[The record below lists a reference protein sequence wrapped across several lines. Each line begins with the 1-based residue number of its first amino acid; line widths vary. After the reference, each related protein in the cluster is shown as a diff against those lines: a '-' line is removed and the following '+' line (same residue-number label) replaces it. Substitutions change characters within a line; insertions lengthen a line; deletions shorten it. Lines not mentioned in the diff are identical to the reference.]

1 MSQVVVV
8 DRIEG
13 DVAVLSPVAGGPPFD
28 CPLAWLPEQLAEG
41 ATLRLARVPEA
52 GVARLKAIDE
62 AGVVIALPD
71 GSTLGLRPGL
81 LPPGMSEGEALAF
94 VEAPEFENERRLNI
108 AVRLER
114 LAERIDDDIDL

>member
-13 DVAVLSPVAGGPPFD
+13 DVAVLSPAVGGPPFD
-28 CPLAWLPEQLAEG
+28 WPLAWLPEPLEEG
-41 ATLRLARVPEA
+41 ATLRLVRVAQA
-52 GVARLKAIDE
+52 GVARLERVDE
-62 AGVVIALPD
+62 AGVVITLPD
-71 GSTLGLRPGL
+71 GSRLGLRPGL
-81 LPPGMSEGEALAF
+81 LPPGLAEGESLAF
-94 VEAPEFENERRLNI
+94 IEAPAVENERRLDI

>member
-13 DVAVLSPVAGGPPFD
+13 DVAVLSPVSGGPPFD
-28 CPLAWLPEQLAEG
+28 CPLAWLPPKLAEG

-52 GVARLKAIDE
+52 GMARLKSVDE

-71 GSTLGLRPGL
+71 GRTLGLRPGL
-81 LPPGMSEGEALAF
+81 VPPGMSEGDALAF
-94 VEAPEFENERRLNI
+94 IEAPEVETTRRLDI